1 MFAEMP
7 LDNRTVVKFA
17 AVAAIAGFLRLP
29 HMPPRSKRLKV
40 SPWLAVL

>member
-17 AVAAIAGFLRLP
+17 AVAAIAGFFRSP
-29 HMPPRSKRLKV
+29 HMSPGPKRFKV

>member
-17 AVAAIAGFLRLP
+17 AQTAPCWLFPAASFVATVEAI
-29 HMPPRSKRLKV
+29 
-40 SPWLAVL
+40 